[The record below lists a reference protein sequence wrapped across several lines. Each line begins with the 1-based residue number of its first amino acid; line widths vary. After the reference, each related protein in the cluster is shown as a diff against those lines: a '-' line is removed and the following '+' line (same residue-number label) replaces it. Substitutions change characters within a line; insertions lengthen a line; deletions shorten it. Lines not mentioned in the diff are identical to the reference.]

1 MQPPLRQQ
9 AIGNY
14 GYFNVR
20 EIREHTNGIIV
31 GAPDGGAE
39 PAAAEYAD
47 WISEKTGAGFVIAYG
62 FAANRL
68 SVVRPLVRSSSYA
81 QQSDDVRHRGTVY
94 AEFKQ
99 LLQKTAGG
107 KIRFYLGIR
116 SAANEHQPEQIE
128 VETAGLTFEQ
138 IKALKQLFLRIR
150 DQALADGAIPKI
162 SIAME
167 PLEKISSPVSGIKP
181 HGVLMIAEKGLNL
194 RLPKILAAPTVRP
207 IYKEILS
214 LWITEALKLVQENPL
229 GLPDI
234 QVRLMNYGRIESI
247 PSRKHRK
254 GGVVI
259 AAPHGTFD
267 EHTAEVVKAVGYRT
281 GLPAIIATGF
291 TPTECGGW
299 RINVNRPSERG
310 YPSGEIEINTQRAEQ
325 VYKSFKDAV
334 LKAADDNLTL
344 YIDIHQNGQQRNI
357 EVASVG
363 ISKEEAKFIKR
374 SYREVRDQVLRST
387 ADLASVDLMIEPLD
401 VIEIGAWPAK
411 AQGMLSVA
419 KKSLHFEFPL
429 YSTLEPSKTR
439 DAYKDILALLLT
451 RIVPRLANTR

>member
-1 MQPPLRQQ
+1 
-9 AIGNY
+9 
-14 GYFNVR
+14 
-20 EIREHTNGIIV
+20 
-31 GAPDGGAE
+31 
-39 PAAAEYAD
+39 
-47 WISEKTGAGFVIAYG
+47 
-62 FAANRL
+62 
-68 SVVRPLVRSSSYA
+68 
-81 QQSDDVRHRGTVY
+81 
-94 AEFKQ
+94 
-99 LLQKTAGG
+99 
-107 KIRFYLGIR
+107 
-116 SAANEHQPEQIE
+116 
-128 VETAGLTFEQ
+128 LTFEQ

-167 PLEKISSPVSGIKP
+167 PLDKISSPVSGIKH

-194 RLPKILAAPTVRP
+194 RLPKILAAPTIRP

-214 LWITEALKLVQENPL
+214 LWITEALELVQENPL

-325 VYKSFKDAV
+325 VYQSFKDAV
-334 LKAADDNLTL
+334 LKAAEDNLTL

-401 VIEIGAWPAK
+401 VIEIGA
-411 AQGMLSVA
+411 
-419 KKSLHFEFPL
+419 
-429 YSTLEPSKTR
+429 
-439 DAYKDILALLLT
+439 
-451 RIVPRLANTR
+451 